1 MQMYNPPHPGETLL
15 ELYIKPLGLT
25 ITETANALGVARRT
39 LSELVNARRSVS
51 TEMAERL
58 AIAFG
63 GEAITWLSQQ
73 VLYDLW
79 VQKKNCKKL
88 SVQKLYKRAS

>member
-1 MQMYNPPHPGETLL
+1 MTMCNPPHPGETLL

-25 ITETANALGVARRT
+25 ITETAEALGVARRT
-39 LSELVNARRSVS
+39 LSELVNGHRSVS

-63 GEAITWLSQQ
+63 GEAITWLNQQ
-73 VLYDLW
+73 VLYDVW
-79 VQKKNCKKL
+79 VQKKKRKKL
-88 SVQKLYKRAS
+88 HVHQLYKKAS

>member
-15 ELYIKPLGLT
+15 ELYIKPLDLT
-25 ITETANALGVARRT
+25 ITETADALGVARRT
-39 LSELVNARRSVS
+39 LSELVNGHKSVS

-63 GEAITWLSQQ
+63 GDAITWLNQQ

-79 VQKKNCKKL
+79 IQKKKRKKL
-88 SVQKLYKRAS
+88 GVQQLYKKVS

>member
-25 ITETANALGVARRT
+25 ITETAEGLGVARRT
-39 LSELVNARRSVS
+39 ISELVNGHRSVS

-63 GEAITWLSQQ
+63 GEAITWLNQQ
-73 VLYDLW
+73 VVYDIW
-79 VQKKNCKKL
+79 IHKKKQKKL
-88 SVQKLYKRAS
+88 RVQQLYKKAS

>member
-1 MQMYNPPHPGETLL
+1 MTMYNPPHPGETLL

-25 ITETANALGVARRT
+25 ITDTAKGLGVTRRT
-39 LSELVNARRSVS
+39 LSELVNGHRSVS

-63 GEAITWLSQQ
+63 GEAITWLNQQ
-73 VLYDLW
+73 VVYDLW
-79 VQKKNCKKL
+79 VQKKRGKKL
-88 SVQKLYKRAS
+88 QVQQLYKKAS